1 MLLYQYVGTI
11 LLCIIAI
18 YNDTALDDTVSVCG
32 LSTAPES
39 VACPSTA
46 PDSATGLP
54 TAPVSGLP
62 AAPDS
67 GAGLSTAPVSE
78 LPTDPV
84 NAAGLSTAPDSAAGL
99 PTAPVNAAG
108 LPTAPVNAAGL
119 STAPVGAAGLSTAT
133 DIAAGLSTSP
143 DSATAL
149 STALNDAA
157 GIIQCKHTLTA
168 EDAFDVY
175 EMMFDAREKWR
186 FIGGFLRV
194 SQSTLNNI
202 DAENKTNEDK
212 LYKVIIEW
220 LNKYGNTPRCTLSHI
235 ALALRNKT
243 VGREDLAQE
252 VCEKYPL
259 PLSVPPALHTA
270 SASSDPPHG
279 AVVAVGMKPSTSPS
293 GG

>member
-32 LSTAPES
+32 LSSLMLPYTLVESKITLHTAPES

-46 PDSATGLP
+46 PDSAAGLP

-78 LPTDPV
+78 LPT
-84 NAAGLSTAPDSAAGL
+84 
-99 PTAPVNAAG
+99 APVNAAG
-108 LPTAPVNAAGL
+108 LPTAPVSTAGL
-119 STAPVGAAGLSTAT
+119 PAATVSAAGLSTAT

-143 DSATAL
+143 DSATGL

-270 SASSDPPHG
+270 STSSDPQHE
-279 AVVAVGMKPSTSPS
+279 AVAAVGMKPSTSPS

>member
-1 MLLYQYVGTI
+1 MYQ
-11 LLCIIAI
+11 AI
-18 YNDTALDDTVSVCG
+18 YNDTALTSSSPANGDGTSPGDGAFVDATQNIDAGSSAVLSDTVGVSG
-32 LSTAPES
+32 LPTAPDTVAYPSTALL
-39 VACPSTA
+39 STA
-46 PDSATGLP
+46 PDS
-54 TAPVSGLP
+54 V
-62 AAPDS
+62 
-67 GAGLSTAPVSE
+67 AGLSTAPVSVAGLSTAPVSAAG
-78 LPTDPV
+78 LPTAPDSVAGLSTAPV
-84 NAAGLSTAPDSAAGL
+84 STVGLSTAPDSAAGL
-99 PTAPVNAAG
+99 PTAPDSVAG
-108 LPTAPVNAAGL
+108 LPTAPDSAGL
-119 STAPVGAAGLSTAT
+119 SM
-133 DIAAGLSTSP
+133 
-143 DSATAL
+143 
-149 STALNDAA
+149 ALNDAA
-157 GIIQCKHTLTA
+157 GIIQCKQTLTA

-220 LNKYGNTPRCTLSHI
+220 LNKCGRTSSCTWSQV

-243 VGREDLAQE
+243 VGRGDLAQE

-259 PLSVPPALHTA
+259 PLSVSPVLHTA

-279 AVVAVGMKPSTSPS
+279 AVVSVGMKRSTSCS